1 MIVLGVSLGYC
12 IWTKGNDPPGLVA
25 ILTPANLFTGVL
37 ACGIICLL
45 NPWADRKFLPKA
57 FRMHPLLVAL
67 NLIAGGA
74 FLALGLKA
82 YWDNSRWF
90 SITILLGTIAVGWIT
105 AMVINSRRDRGKT

>member
-1 MIVLGVSLGYC
+1 MLVLGASLGYC
-12 IWTKGNDPPGLVA
+12 ILTKGNDPPGLVA

-45 NPWADRKFLPKA
+45 SPWADRTFLPKA

-67 NLIAGGA
+67 NLLAGAA

-82 YWDNSRWF
+82 YWDNSGWF
-90 SITILLGTIAVGWIT
+90 SITILLGTVAVGWI
-105 AMVINSRRDRGKT
+105 AAIVINRMRVRG